1 MTKLF
6 SPTIMISGGGTGGH
20 IYPAIAIANA
30 LKESDP
36 TIQLRF
42 VGAKGKMEME
52 KIPQA
57 GYPIDGIWISGIQRR
72 LTWKNIVFPIKV
84 ISSIIQCIKL
94 IRRYKPNVVV
104 GVGGYASGPL
114 LLVASFFRIPIVI
127 QEQNSYAGLTN
138 KWLAK
143 RAKKICVAYEG
154 MEKFFPK
161 RKLVLTGNPVRQD
174 IVDLKNKREKAIQFF
189 QLDSNKPI
197 LLAIG
202 GSLGARTINESIA
215 EGIKALEEK
224 NIQLIW
230 QTGKAYWE
238 KTQSMQSNL
247 CHIYPFIQQMDYAYA
262 AADIIIARAGA
273 LSISEIAIVGKPVIL
288 VPSPHVTA
296 DHQTKNALE
305 LVKKEAAILIHD
317 AEAKKKLI
325 HTAITLMDQE
335 DEKNKLSEHIKL
347 FAKPHAAQT
356 IAEEIIKLLS

>member
-1 MTKLF
+1 MRKF
-6 SPTIMISGGGTGGH
+6 IIISGGGTGGH

-84 ISSIIQCIKL
+84 ISSIIQCVKL

-154 MEKFFPK
+154 MEKFFAK

-189 QLDSNKPI
+189 QLDSSKPI

-230 QTGKAYWE
+230 QTGKAYRE
-238 KTQSMQSNL
+238 KTQSIQSNL
-247 CHIYPFIQQMDYAYA
+247 CRIHPFIQEMDYAYA

-347 FAKPHAAQT
+347 FAKPYAAQT